1 MAAVDSVVV
10 AAVVAGAVEHAA
22 AWAVVVWGE
31 HAPAV
36 WGAEEAACR
45 VRRLARRRDLRAC
58 PRWAEEADDLAVDMV
73 AADMAAAERAHRSVL
88 VPVLEVADGQA
99 PAVDSREPAAVVG
112 PVRAD
117 YPAQAAAGRRRA
129 TSETS

>member
-73 AADMAAAERAHRSVL
+73 AADMAAAERAHRSVHAPARAGAPDPAADL
-88 VPVLEVADGQA
+88 GRARCPVEVARA
-99 PAVDSREPAAVVG
+99 P
-112 PVRAD
+112 
-117 YPAQAAAGRRRA
+117 
-129 TSETS
+129 